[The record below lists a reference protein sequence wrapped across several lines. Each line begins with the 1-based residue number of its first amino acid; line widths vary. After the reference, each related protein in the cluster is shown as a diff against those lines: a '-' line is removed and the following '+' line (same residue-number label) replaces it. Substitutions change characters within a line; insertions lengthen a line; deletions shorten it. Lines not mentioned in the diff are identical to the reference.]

1 MKDSIKRVGSTQSY
15 IGVKQTPKIA
25 EAPKSPKNLPSTG
38 KFYNG
43 KFNMP

>member
-1 MKDSIKRVGSTQSY
+1 MKDSVKRIGSTQSY
-15 IGVKQTPKIA
+15 IGVKPTPKIA
-25 EAPKSPKNLPSTG
+25 EPPKTPKTSLLKE

>member
-1 MKDSIKRVGSTQSY
+1 MKDSVKRIGSTQSY
-15 IGVKQTPKIA
+15 IGVKQAPKIV
-25 EAPKSPKNLPSTG
+25 EAPKSPKTPPSTG